1 MPKVS
6 IVMPVYNGEKYL
18 RQSLNSIVEQTFQD
32 WELIIVNDCSIDNSL
47 EIMEKYR
54 SIDERIRIINNDVNQ
69 KLPKSLNVGFRHAT
83 GQYWTWTSDDNMYHR
98 DCILEMIRYL
108 DNNVNIGLVYTDE
121 YFIDESGKILKKNR
135 QDKAGI
141 YTKNCVGASFMYRAS
156 IASIIGE
163 YDPSMFLVEDYDYWL
178 RMRRVTEFGHIK
190 KLLYYYRYHSKSLTS
205 TKLEHI
211 QYMLFKL
218 REKNMDFILDNISLD
233 EKKSL
238 YYEMITVD
246 KEKTILY
253 KDKFFDKNQQCDI
266 EWMEKEINMD
276 GNKQVILFGAGICG
290 DRAIKIIGENNVYCY
305 VDNNPDNVGKIK
317 NEKKIIGFEELTKI
331 YKEYKIVI
339 SVSPSFAV
347 SIAYQLQ
354 NAGIT
359 EFETYIE
366 YANGKKNPSKI
377 GSDIDWVKSVNLAG
391 KWIQNNTVE
400 GKGIID
406 TTESMT
412 AYPEVS
418 GYYIP
423 TLIEW
428 GYRSLAIQYA
438 KWLCEIQHED
448 GSWYDAK
455 DEKPY
460 VFDTAQILKGLIY
473 IREILPEVESH
484 IIRGCD
490 WMISN
495 IDEEGRLF
503 PVTPIWGGKE
513 GICSELIHLYCL
525 SPLMEAGKIYDM
537 RYYDA
542 AEKSASYYINNFK
555 EDILDFNILSH
566 FYGYVME
573 ALCDIGEKE
582 LAREAMNKLELVQKE
597 DGAIPAY
604 KDVDFVCSTGMFQLA
619 IVWYKLGEKEKADRI
634 LTYATKLQNES
645 GGWYGSYAVQENVI
659 VTDKRGF
666 PTYIPAAEISWA
678 VKYFLDAVSLKMK
691 SEFDEQADSFESVVK
706 KEDGRYINLKK
717 EIQDGYKICDVGC
730 GKGRFAKSLK
740 EDFKELNITC
750 VDLSTKV
757 MEYIDVDVEKKQGS
771 LTCIPEETGIFDV
784 AYTIEAL
791 EHTIIPENALEELYR
806 IVKPGGKIIVIDK
819 TKSTQQKMLI
829 DEWEQYFDDSLF
841 EKFSEKH
848 GCGLSITKEFDG
860 FEPEF
865 FGMWVLQK

>member
-18 RQSLNSIVEQTFQD
+18 RQSLTSIIEQTFQD
-32 WELIIVNDCSIDNSL
+32 WELIIVNDCSSDSSL
-47 EIMEKYR
+47 QIMKEFR
-54 SIDERIRIINNDVNQ
+54 SKDKRIKIVNNEVNQ
-69 KLPKSLNVGFRHAT
+69 KLPKSLNIGFKYAT
-83 GQYWTWTSDDNMYHR
+83 GQYWTWTSDDNLY
-98 DCILEMIRYL
+98 DINCISKMTKYL
-108 DNNVNIGLVYTDE
+108 DDNDNIGLVCTDE
-121 YFIDESGKILKKNR
+121 YFIDDRGRILLEKKR
-135 QDKAGI
+135 DAADFFI
-141 YTKNCVGASFMYRAS
+141 RNCVGASFMYRAS
-156 IASIIGE
+156 VANTVGE
-163 YDPSMFLVEDYDYWL
+163 YDPLMFLVEDYDYWL
-178 RMRRVTEFGHIK
+178 RIKRVTEVGYIHE
-190 KLLYYYRYHSKSLTS
+190 LLYYYRMHSQSLTS
-205 TKLEHI
+205 TKRKSI
-211 QYMLFKL
+211 QDVLYKL
-218 REKNMDFILDNISLD
+218 REKNLDFMLDNMDL
-233 EKKSL
+233 ERKKIL
-238 YYEMITVD
+238 YYEMMMVD
-246 KEKTILY
+246 KEKTITY
-253 KDKFFDKNQQCDI
+253 KDKFFDRNEQSCVR
-266 EWMEKEINMD
+266 WMEKERNMED
-276 GNKQVILFGAGICG
+276 NRSIILFGAGVCG
-290 DRAIKIIGENNVYCY
+290 DVAIEIIGKEKVYCY
-305 VDNNPDNVGKIK
+305 ADNNSDIVGEKK
-317 NEKKIIGFEELTKI
+317 NGKKIISFEELTKI
-331 YKEYKIVI
+331 YKDYKIVI
-339 SVSPSFAV
+339 SVTPSTAIH
-347 SIAYQLQ
+347 IAYQLQ
-354 NAGIT
+354 NAGIN

-366 YANGKKNPSKI
+366 YLNGKKNPSKT
-377 GSDIDWVKSVNLAG
+377 GSDIDWIKAVNMAG
-391 KWIQNNTVE
+391 KWILNNTVE

-406 TTESMT
+406 TTESMK

-428 GYRSLAIQYA
+428 GYKSVAIQYA
-438 KWLCEIQHED
+438 KWLCENQHED

-460 VFDTAQILKGLIY
+460 VFDTAQILKGLIR
-473 IREILPEVESH
+473 IRKILPEVESH

-503 PVTPIWGGKE
+503 PVTPIWGGEE

-542 AEKSASYYINNFK
+542 AEKSVSYYINNFK

-582 LAREAMNKLELVQKE
+582 LAREAMDKLGLVQKE

-619 IVWYKLGEKEKADRI
+619 IVWYKLGEKEKADRA
-634 LTYATKLQNES
+634 LTYATRLQNES
-645 GGWYGSYAVQENVI
+645 GGWYGSYAVQENVV
-659 VTDKRGF
+659 VTDKKGF
-666 PTYIPAAEISWA
+666 PTYLPAEEISWA

-771 LTCIPEETGIFDV
+771 LTCIPEETGTFDV